1 MTFFPKA
8 ICLDMDGTLL
18 NNQNQLTEQTL
29 NIIQYIRKLGV
40 RTFIVTGRSYNEIF
54 DSAPRDLV
62 LDGFVTANGMIT
74 YVDGEKLLEHTL
86 SIELVDRVIQSARE
100 NNIYYEAHPNDG
112 ERLALKQDQ
121 PFMSQMISGVKPDE
135 VAISEWL
142 ERQAAI
148 KDEIL
153 WTDNLPTQKYAK
165 MYCFHNERHTMKAWI
180 KKLEEMKKETD
191 FTTSSS
197 SAHNV
202 EVMVENVNKSTGIQA
217 LLNHYQIN
225 PKETMAIGDSNNDIP
240 MMKYVG
246 YPVAMKNA
254 TEQIKNLVK
263 EETEYTNDQQ
273 GVYHYLESFLKTGT
287 EEFYN

>member
-1 MTFFPKA
+1 MTFYPKA

-29 NIIQYIRKLGV
+29 DIIQQIRKRGI
-40 RTFIVTGRSYNEIF
+40 RIFIVTGRSYNEIF
-54 DSAPRDLV
+54 DSAPRNIE

-74 YVDGEKLLEHTL
+74 YLEGEKLLEHTL
-86 SIELVDRVIQSARE
+86 STGLVDSVIQSARE
-100 NNIYYEAHPNDG
+100 NKIYYEAHPNDG

-121 PFMSQMISGVKPDE
+121 PYMSHLISGVKPEE
-135 VAISEWL
+135 VEISEWL

-148 KDEIL
+148 KDDIL
-153 WTDNLPTQKYAK
+153 WTENLPKQKYAK
-165 MYCFHNERHTMKAWI
+165 MYCFHSDYQTMKAWI
-180 KKLEEMKKETD
+180 RILEEMKKQKD

-217 LLNHYQIN
+217 LLDHYQIN

-254 TEQIKNLVK
+254 TEQIKSLVK
-263 EETEYTNDQQ
+263 DQTEYTNDQQ
-273 GVYHYLESFLKTGT
+273 GVYHYLETFFRS
-287 EEFYN
+287 